1 MLVVEINEKGHNERP
16 PNYER
21 KRPKELEKLGYY
33 FIGINPDKSGV
44 NNYEERGRISAY
56 IAESIKIQTEESLIH
71 NLSKQQLELEFKSHH
86 LMKSKCLKQIVK
98 KIFLDYKEL
107 KTHNQE

>member
-1 MLVVEINEKGHNERP
+1 MGLRLKKLFPYENIIEEYSVWHCRNDFIFKKHMLVVEINEKGHNERP

-71 NLSKQQLELEFKSHH
+71 NLSK
-86 LMKSKCLKQIVK
+86 
-98 KIFLDYKEL
+98 
-107 KTHNQE
+107 